1 MRKARK
7 MYCCI
12 AAAAML
18 MAAAA
23 VAADSKFISIA
34 TGGTAGAYFPIGAG
48 LADVINT
55 KLTGYNASAQVTGAS
70 KINCINVNAGKSDLA
85 LVLGDTLAYAYKG
98 DELGGFKEP
107 LKNLRVI
114 ANIYPNTIQI
124 VARKDS
130 GIKTLADLKG
140 KKVSVG
146 APGSGT
152 EINARQIFAA
162 AGMTYKDFGRTD
174 YLSFSESADQMKNR
188 AIDVTLM
195 SSGLPNPGIM
205 DISVSQDI
213 VIVPIAGDVAM
224 KLEKEHPFFI
234 PSVIPQGT
242 YKGQDADASTVS
254 VPNFLITRADLDEK
268 TAYEITKAMFE
279 NLDRLVQAHAAAKG
293 IRLAGATKGLPVPL
307 HPGAEK
313 YYREMKILK

>member
-1 MRKARK
+1 MRNARK

-130 GIKTLADLKG
+130 GIRTLADLKG

-162 AGMTYKDFGRTD
+162 AGMSYKDFGRTD